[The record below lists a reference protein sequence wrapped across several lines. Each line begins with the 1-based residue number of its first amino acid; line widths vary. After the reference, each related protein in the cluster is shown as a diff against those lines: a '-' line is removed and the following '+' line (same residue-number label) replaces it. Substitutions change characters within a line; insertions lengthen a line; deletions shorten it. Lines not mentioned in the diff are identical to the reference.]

1 MEKKRFLEGD
11 NKRFC
16 VVSRLLCFFCLF
28 IGIYACQVDEDG
40 VVNKGT
46 LAFRMNVDTAL
57 VGVSTKASDLADFK
71 DVNSYAVTIAQDSGV
86 VAEYSRFDKMPA
98 ELELGAGA
106 YTIQVSKGT
115 ETAAAFDA
123 PYFSGK
129 KEFTIVKDMTTPV
142 EVTAAMANSR
152 VTIDYS
158 DDFLQTYKD
167 YTLSLKTNK
176 MELPLVYEKGE
187 SRPMYFLSDASGTK
201 LEIAMEL
208 VNVYGKTVNYTATTT
223 IKPKQWAKLTVR
235 TDEKGLNGIA
245 IDVTLN
251 DETKETVYVNIGIPD
266 FMEKLKGAPYISC
279 DLFKWEDTNVSMEEP
294 TEYAKNTKAAKVMI
308 TSGGKINQVLLTIKD
323 GSSTLINQYDL
334 ANLTEEQ
341 IKDLAD
347 NYGFSAPE
355 GMKGAMQAEFDLKS
369 VIASL
374 LGKSEDSYY
383 ELSLTVVDALPTPN
397 KTSKSVRI
405 TVPAAAKPKVTW
417 GMFPNNKTFEQGTL
431 EIKLIVPLSD
441 VPVDIEA
448 LAGIKNV
455 AISIDGI
462 GVEEQDIFTLDIPG
476 IVIAERSASKVK
488 MKYSVDD
495 WFNKLS
501 YNDDGTA
508 KTYIVKYKITDK
520 LDRVVEDSRSFTVT
534 SPVFEWAMAE
544 NEGDIFA
551 KYAYLR
557 VKAKDASKVTFYQ
570 NGQQITNLI
579 SLGRDE
585 TTGVASFVWTNL
597 IPQESY
603 TVTAKYDGAYG
614 LETIS
619 FTTEDELLLGDKGKL
634 ENWTAKG
641 VKYDGEG
648 YDIEDNN
655 WGTGQYNR
663 VPYRSWTRWEIEGWE
678 TLNKKTTQFGGENS
692 KKFTAFG
699 DKSWTCYVANSGTI
713 KTNGHNSQNAAL
725 IRTVGWGKDNTA
737 PGSFI
742 GISFDSKCE
751 NITPGE
757 LFLGSINDYNPN
769 YGINFK
775 SRPSGFSFYYKYI
788 PKKQEDYFTA
798 RIVILDESNNKIA
811 EEIYKGF
818 AKNEWSEDA
827 VIVRFKNMP
836 TTKATKM
843 YIAFKSSDNSNCWE
857 FNETNLNYPPKNNMS
872 EGEYVGSQLYIDD
885 VELIYDYQE

>member
-11 NKRFC
+11 NKHFC

-28 IGIYACQVDEDG
+28 IGIYACQVDEEG

-201 LEIAMEL
+201 LEIAMKL
-208 VNVYGKTVNYTATTT
+208 VNIYGKTVNYMATTT

-251 DETKETVYVNIGIPD
+251 DETKETIYVNIGIPD
-266 FMEKLKGAPYISC
+266 FMEKLKGAPYIAC

-294 TEYAKNTKAAKVMI
+294 TEYAKDTKAAKVVI

-334 ANLTEEQ
+334 ANLTEDQ

-355 GMKGAMQAEFDLKS
+355 KMKGEMQAEFDLKS

-397 KTSKSVRI
+397 RTSKSVRI
-405 TVPAAAKPKVTW
+405 TVPAAAKPKVSW

-431 EIKLIVPLSD
+431 EIKLITPLSD

-448 LAGIKNV
+448 LAGIKDV
-455 AISIDGI
+455 AISIVGI
-462 GVEEQDIFTLDIPG
+462 GVEEQDVFTLDIPG
-476 IVIAERSASKVK
+476 IAIAESSASRVK

-501 YNDDGTA
+501 CGDNGTA
-508 KTYIVKYKITDK
+508 KTYMVKYKITDK

-534 SPVFEWAMAE
+534 PPVFEWAMAE
-544 NEGDIFA
+544 NAGDIFA

-557 VKAKDASKVTFYQ
+557 VKAKDADKVTFYH
-570 NGQQITNLI
+570 NGSQLTDLI
-579 SLGRDE
+579 PLGQE
-585 TTGVASFVWTNL
+585 ENGVVSFVWNNL
-597 IPQESY
+597 TAGQSY
-603 TVTAKYDGAYG
+603 SNITAKYDGG
-614 LETIS
+614 KELSGIS
-619 FTTEDELLLGDKGKL
+619 FTTEEEKQLPNAGFEEWHFTRPSGVQYWEVYYPWAENGTSCWNTMNLL
-634 ENWTAKG
+634 TTS
-641 VKYDGEG
+641 EG
-648 YDIEDNN
+648 GSNGGAFNPNRNAYR
-655 WGTGQYNR
+655 YN
-663 VPYRSWTRWEIEGWE
+663 
-678 TLNKKTTQFGGENS
+678 
-692 KKFTAFG
+692 
-699 DKSWTCYVANSGTI
+699 ANSGTI
-713 KTNGHNSQNAAL
+713 PTNDKHLGSTAAL
-725 IRTVGWGKDNTA
+725 IRTVGWGQGNNATGSDNAKYKTV
-737 PGSFI
+737 GQLYL
-742 GISFDSKCE
+742 GVYDEQSKV
-751 NITPGE
+751 
-757 LFLGSINDYNPN
+757 PN
-769 YGINFK
+769 YGIEFK
-775 SRPSGFSFYYKYI
+775 SRPREISFYYKYQPVDNDKFI
-788 PKKQEDYFTA
+788 AEVILLNVTNGMETELAKGTISIGGTIDKYISA
-798 RIVILDESNNKIA
+798 RIV
-811 EEIYKGF
+811 
-818 AKNEWSEDA
+818 
-827 VIVRFKNMP
+827 
-836 TTKATKM
+836 
-843 YIAFKSSDNSNCWE
+843 
-857 FNETNLNYPPKNNMS
+857 LNYTNMVLKVSKICVIFKAGTETKCTTVPKFGDLS
-872 EGEYVGSQLYIDD
+872 DGEYVGSQLYIDD

>member
-208 VNVYGKTVNYTATTT
+208 VNIYGKTVNYMATTT

-251 DETKETVYVNIGIPD
+251 DETKETIYVNIGIPD
-266 FMEKLKGAPYISC
+266 FMEKLKGALYIAC

-294 TEYAKNTKAAKVMI
+294 TEYAKDTKAAKVVI

-334 ANLTEEQ
+334 ANLTEDQ

-355 GMKGAMQAEFDLKS
+355 KMKGEMQAEFDLKS

-397 KTSKSVRI
+397 RTSKSVRI
-405 TVPAAAKPKVTW
+405 TVPAAAKPKVSW

-431 EIKLIVPLSD
+431 EIKLITPLSD

-448 LAGIKNV
+448 LAGIKDV
-455 AISIDGI
+455 AISIVGI
-462 GVEEQDIFTLDIPG
+462 GVEEQDVFTLDIPG
-476 IVIAERSASKVK
+476 IAIAESSASRVK

-501 YNDDGTA
+501 CGDNGTA
-508 KTYIVKYKITDK
+508 KTYMVKYKITDK

-534 SPVFEWAMAE
+534 PPVFEWAMAE
-544 NEGDIFA
+544 NAGDIFA

-557 VKAKDASKVTFYQ
+557 VKAKDADKVTFYH
-570 NGQQITNLI
+570 NGSQLTDLI
-579 SLGRDE
+579 PLGQE
-585 TTGVASFVWTNL
+585 ENGVVSFVWNNL
-597 IPQESY
+597 TAGQSY
-603 TVTAKYDGAYG
+603 SNITAKYDGG
-614 LETIS
+614 RELSGIS
-619 FTTEDELLLGDKGKL
+619 FTTENDAQLPDNIGQL
-634 ENWTAKG
+634 EEWNAKG
-641 VKYDGEG
+641 VKYEG
-648 YDIEDNN
+648 IGIDVSATAGVGKYASS
-655 WGTGQYNR
+655 
-663 VPYRSWTRWEIEGWE
+663 PYRSWERWEIKGWG
-678 TLNKKTTQFGGENS
+678 TLNSKTTQYGAERTS
-692 KKFTAFG
+692 RFTAF
-699 DKSWTCYVANSGTI
+699 STPYTWTRYVANSGTI
-713 KTNGHNSQNAAL
+713 KTEGINGGNAAQ
-725 IRTVGWGKDNTA
+725 IRTVGWGEGNKA
-737 PGSFI
+737 PA
-742 GISFDSKCE
+742 ISSGFGDCE
-751 NITPGE
+751 NSDAGE
-757 LFLGSINDYNPN
+757 LFLGDNFEK
-769 YGINFK
+769 GILFT
-775 SRPSGFSFYYKYI
+775 SRPRKITFYYRYI
-788 PKKQEDYFTA
+788 PKNIQDYGEAVFVVKDSQQNIIATKSFKFESQSSWTQES
-798 RIVILDESNNKIA
+798 ILLE
-811 EEIYKGF
+811 YG
-818 AKNEWSEDA
+818 
-827 VIVRFKNMP
+827 V
-836 TTKATKM
+836 TKASSLC
-843 YIAFKSSDNSNCWE
+843 IIFKSTVNESCLERNSENFSHPDSQDMGKGE
-857 FNETNLNYPPKNNMS
+857 F
-872 EGEYVGSQLYIDD
+872 VGSQLYIDD